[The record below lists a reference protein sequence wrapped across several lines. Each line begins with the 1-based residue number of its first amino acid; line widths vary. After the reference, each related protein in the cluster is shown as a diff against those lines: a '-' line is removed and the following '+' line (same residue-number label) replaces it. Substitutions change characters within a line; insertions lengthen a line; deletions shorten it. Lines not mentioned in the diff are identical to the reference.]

1 MNQNFVILFSKYS
14 PVCKKFVEIIENAKL
29 NINFNL
35 LCIDNSNIRDRI
47 KNSNDIDIKQVPCLL
62 VLSGTNIDKYEGQD
76 CFIWINDIIIQHKN
90 LLLQQQ
96 QEQQLILQQQ
106 MNEKLKNI
114 IQNDEPKKQEQQ
126 MQSLPPEQ
134 NTNTFTAID
143 DIDSNLEDENM
154 IGDIKIESTYR
165 DFDISGN
172 GGSSAKKR
180 PDHAKR
186 ENLLSAAMQ
195 MQKSRELEDK
205 NMSKNPNF

>member
-62 VLSGTNIDKYEGQD
+62 ILSGKNIDKYEGQD
-76 CFIWINDIIIQHKN
+76 CFIWINDIIIQQKN

-96 QEQQLILQQQ
+96 QEQQIILQQQ
-106 MNEKLKNI
+106 MNEKF
-114 IQNDEPKKQEQQ
+114 IQDEKPNNDKQQFA
-126 MQSLPPEQ
+126 PEQ
-134 NTNTFTAID
+134 NNNTFTAID
-143 DIDSNLEDENM
+143 DIDSNLEDEDM
-154 IGDIKIESTYR
+154 LGDIKIESTYR
-165 DFDISGN
+165 DFDVSGN
-172 GGSSAKKR
+172 GAKKR

-205 NMSKNPNF
+205 NISKNPNF

>member
-1 MNQNFVILFSKYS
+1 MTQNFIILFSKYS
-14 PVCKKFVEIIENAKL
+14 LACKKFVEIIENAKL

-76 CFIWINDIIIQHKN
+76 CFIWINDIIIQQKN
-90 LLLQQQ
+90 LLLQ
-96 QEQQLILQQQ
+96 QQLILQQQ
-106 MNEKLKNI
+106 MNEKLKNN
-114 IQNDEPKKQEQQ
+114 IQDEKPNNDNKQQFV
-126 MQSLPPEQ
+126 PEQ
-134 NTNTFTAID
+134 NNNTFTAID
-143 DIDSNLEDENM
+143 DIDSNLEDETM
-154 IGDIKIESTYR
+154 LGDIKIESTYR

-180 PDHAKR
+180 PENAKR
-186 ENLLSAAMQ
+186 ENLLSVAMK

-205 NMSKNPNF
+205 NISKNPNF

>member
-62 VLSGTNIDKYEGQD
+62 ILSGKNIDKYEGQD
-76 CFIWINDIIIQHKN
+76 CFIWINDIIIQQKN

-106 MNEKLKNI
+106 MNEKI
-114 IQNDEPKKQEQQ
+114 IQNEPKQQQEQQ
-126 MQSLPPEQ
+126 VIPD
-134 NTNTFTAID
+134 NNTFTAID
-143 DIDSNLEDENM
+143 DIDSNLEDEDETM
-154 IGDIKIESTYR
+154 LGDIKIESTYR

-205 NMSKNPNF
+205 NISKNPNF

>member
-62 VLSGTNIDKYEGQD
+62 ILSGKNIDKYEGQD
-76 CFIWINDIIIQHKN
+76 CFIWINDIIIQQKN

-106 MNEKLKNI
+106 MNQKI
-114 IQNDEPKKQEQQ
+114 IQNEPKQQQEQQ
-126 MQSLPPEQ
+126 VIPD
-134 NTNTFTAID
+134 NNTFTAID
-143 DIDSNLEDENM
+143 DIDSNLEDETM
-154 IGDIKIESTYR
+154 LGDIKIESTYR

-205 NMSKNPNF
+205 NISKNPNF

>member
-14 PVCKKFVEIIENAKL
+14 PVCKKFVDIIDNAKL

-62 VLSGTNIDKYEGQD
+62 ILSGKNIDKYDGQD
-76 CFIWINDIIIQHKN
+76 CFIWINDIIIQQKN

-96 QEQQLILQQQ
+96 EQQ
-106 MNEKLKNI
+106 MNQKLNNNNIQSIHEEEPVNEK
-114 IQNDEPKKQEQQ
+114 QQQEQ
-126 MQSLPPEQ
+126 
-134 NTNTFTAID
+134 NTFTAID
-143 DIDSNLEDENM
+143 DIDSTLEDENM

-172 GGSSAKKR
+172 SSSSSTKKR

-186 ENLLSAAMQ
+186 ENLLSTAMQ

-205 NMSKNPNF
+205 NISKKPNF